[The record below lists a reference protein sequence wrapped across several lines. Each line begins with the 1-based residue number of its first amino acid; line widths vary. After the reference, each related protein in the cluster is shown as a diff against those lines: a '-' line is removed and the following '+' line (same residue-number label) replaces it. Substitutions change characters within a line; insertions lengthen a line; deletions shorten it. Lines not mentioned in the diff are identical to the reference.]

1 MAVRGRA
8 DAMGIKRVQQAA
20 PPAEE
25 AQKVSSAD
33 LVPEAPGAAIS
44 TAFRVALPHFEGPLD
59 LLLHLIR
66 EHRVD
71 IFDIPIALIT
81 EKYLET
87 LKAMRESA
95 RELDLDVAGEFLLM
109 AATLVHIKSRMLLPD
124 PDPQPAE
131 EDAGDPREELVRRL
145 LQYQKFRAAAEVLA
159 RHDLLD
165 RDVFA
170 RRARSE
176 QIPLSPGEIGLVEV
190 SVFRLIEALDRALA
204 KARILVPHQVFVDRV
219 SLGDAINAVIER
231 LKSEPRTS
239 LYSLLGGVRDR
250 QAIVVTFLALLEMC
264 KLGLIRVFQEPGSDE
279 LLLWARDPDSLLGSS
294 DFQDD
299 YQ

>member
-1 MAVRGRA
+1 MASE
-8 DAMGIKRVQQAA
+8 RVQESA
-20 PPAEE
+20 PAEE
-25 AQKVSSAD
+25 TAKAPSA
-33 LVPEAPGAAIS
+33 PEAPAPEAPSPS
-44 TAFRVALPHFEGPLD
+44 TAFLVALPHFEGPLD

-81 EKYLET
+81 EKYLEA

-95 RELDLDVAGEFLLM
+95 HELDLDVAGEFLLM

-131 EDAGDPREELVRRL
+131 EEAGDPREELVRRL
-145 LQYQKFRAAAEVLA
+145 LQYQKFRAAADELA

-170 RRARSE
+170 RRARLE
-176 QIPLSPGEIGLVEV
+176 QIPLSPGEVGLVEV
-190 SVFRLIEALDRALA
+190 SVFKLIEALDRALA
-204 KARILVPHQVFVDRV
+204 KARILVPHQVFLDRV

-239 LYSLLGGVRDR
+239 LASLLGGVRDR

-264 KLGLIRVFQEPGSDE
+264 KLGLIRVFQELGSDE
-279 LLLWARDPDSLLGSS
+279 VLLWARDPDSLLGSS
-294 DFQDD
+294 DIQDD